1 MKGLRQLLSAVSRSF
16 YLSMRFLPREMR
28 PGVAVGYLLA
38 RATDTVA
45 DTVDMDC
52 RERLALLRMMGATVA
67 GDASREAAASCFGR
81 LGILSTV
88 QTHRGEAELLA
99 RFPECLALL
108 EALSPREQ
116 MLVRQVLST
125 IVEGQAWDLEYFEAR
140 SSVSC
145 PEQLE
150 HYTYMVAGCVGE
162 FWTRLGLLALGSGF
176 STQPEDQLL
185 RWGRHYGMG
194 QAWDLEYF
202 EARSSVSCPEQLEHY
217 TYMVAGC
224 VGEFWTRLGLLALG
238 SGFSTQPEDQLL
250 RWGRHYGMGLQL
262 VNILRDRE
270 EDLSRGRS
278 YLPTPDVQPWLDRAE
293 RWLKEGVFYAESL
306 RNGRLRFSTVLP
318 AWLGLD
324 TLELLQ
330 RQEQPGTG
338 KVKITRGN
346 VYSRMWK
353 AFLFSWKEAL

>member
-1 MKGLRQLLSAVSRSF
+1 MKGLHQLLSSVSRSF

-52 RERLALLRMMGATVA
+52 RERLALLKMMGETVA
-67 GDASREAAASCFGR
+67 GDASRETASSCFGK
-81 LGILSTV
+81 LGVLSSV
-88 QTHRGEAELLA
+88 QPHRGEAELLA

-108 EALSPREQ
+108 EALPPREQ

-125 IVEGQAWDLEYFEAR
+125 IVEGQAWDLEYFENH

-150 HYTYMVAGCVGE
+150 HYAYMVAGCVGE
-162 FWTRLGLLALGSGF
+162 FWTRLGLLVLRADF
-176 STQPEDQLL
+176 STQPEEQLL
-185 RWGRHYGMG
+185 RWGM
-194 QAWDLEYF
+194 
-202 EARSSVSCPEQLEHY
+202 
-217 TYMVAGC
+217 
-224 VGEFWTRLGLLALG
+224 
-238 SGFSTQPEDQLL
+238 
-250 RWGRHYGMGLQL
+250 HYGMGLQL

-278 YLPTPDVQPWLDRAE
+278 YLPAADVEPWLDRAE

-324 TLELLQ
+324 TLDLLKCREL
-330 RQEQPGTG
+330 PAKGG
-338 KVKITRGN
+338 KVKVTRGA

>member
-1 MKGLRQLLSAVSRSF
+1 
-16 YLSMRFLPREMR
+16 
-28 PGVAVGYLLA
+28 
-38 RATDTVA
+38 
-45 DTVDMDC
+45 
-52 RERLALLRMMGATVA
+52 MGETVA
-67 GDASREAAASCFGR
+67 GSASREVAATCFGR
-81 LGILSTV
+81 LGVLSTI

-108 EALSPREQ
+108 ENLSPHER
-116 MLVRQVLST
+116 MLVRQVLAS
-125 IVEGQAWDLEYFEAR
+125 IVEGQAWDLMYFESHAA
-140 SSVSC
+140 VSC

-162 FWTRLGLLALGSGF
+162 FWTRLGLLAQGPGF
-176 STQPEDQLL
+176 STQPE
-185 RWGRHYGMG
+185 
-194 QAWDLEYF
+194 E
-202 EARSSVSCPEQLEHY
+202 
-217 TYMVAGC
+217 
-224 VGEFWTRLGLLALG
+224 
-238 SGFSTQPEDQLL
+238 QLL

-270 EDLSRGRS
+270 EDLARGRS
-278 YLPTPDVQPWLDRAE
+278 YLPAPDDRPWLDRAE

-330 RQEQPGTG
+330 RADRRHPSSG
-338 KVKITRGN
+338 KVKIARGD
-346 VYSRMWK
+346 VYLRMWK

>member
-1 MKGLRQLLSAVSRSF
+1 MKGLDHLLSAVSRSF

-45 DTVDMDC
+45 DAVDMDC
-52 RERLALLRMMGATVA
+52 RERLALLRMMGETVA
-67 GDASREAAASCFGR
+67 GSASREVAATCFGR
-81 LGILSTV
+81 LGVLSTI

-108 EALSPREQ
+108 ENLSPHER
-116 MLVRQVLST
+116 MLVRQVLAS
-125 IVEGQAWDLEYFEAR
+125 IVEGQAWDLMYFESHAA
-140 SSVSC
+140 VSC

-162 FWTRLGLLALGSGF
+162 FWTRLGLLAQGPGF
-176 STQPEDQLL
+176 STQPE
-185 RWGRHYGMG
+185 G
-194 QAWDLEYF
+194 
-202 EARSSVSCPEQLEHY
+202 
-217 TYMVAGC
+217 
-224 VGEFWTRLGLLALG
+224 
-238 SGFSTQPEDQLL
+238 QLL

-270 EDLSRGRS
+270 EDLARGRS
-278 YLPTPDVQPWLDRAE
+278 YLPAPDDRPWLDRAE

-330 RQEQPGTG
+330 RADRRHPSSG
-338 KVKITRGN
+338 KVKIARGD
-346 VYSRMWK
+346 VYLRMWK

>member
-1 MKGLRQLLSAVSRSF
+1 MKGLHQLLSAVSRSF

-45 DTVDMDC
+45 DTVDMDSG
-52 RERLALLRMMGATVA
+52 ERLALLKMMGETVA
-67 GDASREAAASCFGR
+67 GDASRETASTCFGQ
-81 LGILSTV
+81 LGVLSTV
-88 QTHRGEAELLA
+88 QAHRGEAELLA

-108 EALSPREQ
+108 EALPPREQ
-116 MLVRQVLST
+116 MLVRQVLCT
-125 IVEGQAWDLEYFEAR
+125 IVEGQAWDLEYFEGN

-150 HYTYMVAGCVGE
+150 HYAYMVAGCVGE
-162 FWTRLGLLALGSGF
+162 FWTRLGLLVLGAGV

-185 RWGRHYGMG
+185 RWG
-194 QAWDLEYF
+194 A
-202 EARSSVSCPEQLEHY
+202 
-217 TYMVAGC
+217 
-224 VGEFWTRLGLLALG
+224 
-238 SGFSTQPEDQLL
+238 
-250 RWGRHYGMGLQL
+250 HYGMGLQL

-278 YLPTPDVQPWLDRAE
+278 YLPAADAGPWLDRAE

-324 TLELLQ
+324 TLELLRRPQ
-330 RQEQPGTG
+330 QPGAG
-338 KVKITRGN
+338 KVKITRGA

>member
-67 GDASREAAASCFGR
+67 RGR
-81 LGILSTV
+81 LPGGRRLLFWPSGHSF
-88 QTHRGEAELLA
+88 HRPDAPGGGGAA
-99 RFPECLALL
+99 GPFSRMPGAAGSPF
-108 EALSPREQ
+108 PREQ

-125 IVEGQAWDLEYFEAR
+125 IVE
-140 SSVSC
+140 
-145 PEQLE
+145 
-150 HYTYMVAGCVGE
+150 
-162 FWTRLGLLALGSGF
+162 
-176 STQPEDQLL
+176 
-185 RWGRHYGMG
+185 G

-278 YLPTPDVQPWLDRAE
+278 YLPTSDVQPWLDRAE

-338 KVKITRGN
+338 KVKITRGT
-346 VYSRMWK
+346 VHSRMWK

>member
-1 MKGLRQLLSAVSRSF
+1 MKGLNQLLSAVSRSF

-52 RERLALLRMMGATVA
+52 RERLALLRMMGGTVA

-81 LGILSTV
+81 LGVLSTV

-108 EALSPREQ
+108 ETLSPREQ

-125 IVEGQAWDLEYFEAR
+125 IVKGQAWDLEYFEGR

-162 FWTRLGLLALGSGF
+162 FWTRLGLLALGAGF
-176 STQPEDQLL
+176 STQPE
-185 RWGRHYGMG
+185 
-194 QAWDLEYF
+194 E
-202 EARSSVSCPEQLEHY
+202 
-217 TYMVAGC
+217 
-224 VGEFWTRLGLLALG
+224 
-238 SGFSTQPEDQLL
+238 QLL

-278 YLPTPDVQPWLDRAE
+278 YLPTPDAQPWLDRAE

-330 RQEQPGTG
+330 RQEQPAAG
-338 KVKITRGN
+338 KVKITRGT

>member
-1 MKGLRQLLSAVSRSF
+1 MKGLHQLLSAVSRSF

-52 RERLALLRMMGATVA
+52 RERLALLRMMGETVA
-67 GDASREAAASCFGR
+67 GDASRETASTCFGR
-81 LGILSTV
+81 LGILAAV
-88 QTHRGEAELLA
+88 QTHRGEAELLS

-116 MLVRQVLST
+116 MLVRQVLCT
-125 IVEGQAWDLEYFEAR
+125 IVEGQAWDLEYFEEN

-145 PEQLE
+145 PEVLE

-162 FWTRLGLLALGSGF
+162 FWTRLGLLVLGAEF

-185 RWGRHYGMG
+185 RWG
-194 QAWDLEYF
+194 
-202 EARSSVSCPEQLEHY
+202 
-217 TYMVAGC
+217 T
-224 VGEFWTRLGLLALG
+224 
-238 SGFSTQPEDQLL
+238 
-250 RWGRHYGMGLQL
+250 HYGMGLQL
-262 VNILRDRE
+262 VNILRDRG

-278 YLPTPDVQPWLDRAE
+278 YLPSTDAGPWLDRAE

-330 RQEQPGTG
+330 RPQQPGAG
-338 KVKITRGN
+338 KVKVTRGA

>member
-1 MKGLRQLLSAVSRSF
+1 MKGLHQLLSAVSRSF

-45 DTVDMDC
+45 DTVDMDSG
-52 RERLALLRMMGATVA
+52 ERLALLKMMGETVA
-67 GDASREAAASCFGR
+67 GDASRETASTCFGQ
-81 LGILSTV
+81 LGVLSTV
-88 QTHRGEAELLA
+88 QAHRGEAELLA

-108 EALSPREQ
+108 EALPPREQ
-116 MLVRQVLST
+116 MLVRQVLCT
-125 IVEGQAWDLEYFEAR
+125 IVEGQAWDLEYFEGN

-150 HYTYMVAGCVGE
+150 HYAYMVAGCVGE
-162 FWTRLGLLALGSGF
+162 FWTRLGLLVLGAGF

-185 RWGRHYGMG
+185 RWG
-194 QAWDLEYF
+194 A
-202 EARSSVSCPEQLEHY
+202 
-217 TYMVAGC
+217 
-224 VGEFWTRLGLLALG
+224 
-238 SGFSTQPEDQLL
+238 
-250 RWGRHYGMGLQL
+250 HYGMGLQL

-278 YLPTPDVQPWLDRAE
+278 YLPAADAGPWLDRAE

-324 TLELLQ
+324 TLELLRRPQ
-330 RQEQPGTG
+330 QPGAG
-338 KVKITRGN
+338 KVKITRGA

>member
-1 MKGLRQLLSAVSRSF
+1 MKGLHQLLSAVSRSF
-16 YLSMRFLPREMR
+16 YLSMRFLPREMC

-45 DTVDMDC
+45 DTVDMDSG
-52 RERLALLRMMGATVA
+52 ERLALLKMMGETVA
-67 GDASREAAASCFGR
+67 GDASRETASTCFGQ
-81 LGILSTV
+81 LGVLSTV
-88 QTHRGEAELLA
+88 QAHRGEAELLA

-108 EALSPREQ
+108 EALPPREQ
-116 MLVRQVLST
+116 MLVRQVLCT
-125 IVEGQAWDLEYFEAR
+125 IVEGQAWDLEYFEGN

-150 HYTYMVAGCVGE
+150 HYAYMVAGCVGE
-162 FWTRLGLLALGSGF
+162 FWTRLGLLVLGAGF

-185 RWGRHYGMG
+185 RWG
-194 QAWDLEYF
+194 A
-202 EARSSVSCPEQLEHY
+202 
-217 TYMVAGC
+217 
-224 VGEFWTRLGLLALG
+224 
-238 SGFSTQPEDQLL
+238 
-250 RWGRHYGMGLQL
+250 HYGMGLQL

-278 YLPTPDVQPWLDRAE
+278 YLPAADAGPWLDRAE

-324 TLELLQ
+324 TLELLRRPQ
-330 RQEQPGTG
+330 QPGAG
-338 KVKITRGN
+338 KVKITRGA

>member
-1 MKGLRQLLSAVSRSF
+1 MKGLHQLLSAVSRSF

-45 DTVDMDC
+45 DTVDMDSG
-52 RERLALLRMMGATVA
+52 ERLALLKMMGETVA
-67 GDASREAAASCFGR
+67 GAASREAASTCFGR
-81 LGILSTV
+81 LGVLSTV
-88 QTHRGEAELLA
+88 QAHRGEAELLA

-108 EALSPREQ
+108 EALPPREQ
-116 MLVRQVLST
+116 MLVRQVLCT
-125 IVEGQAWDLEYFEAR
+125 IVEGQAWDLEYFEGN

-150 HYTYMVAGCVGE
+150 HYAYMVAGCVGE
-162 FWTRLGLLALGSGF
+162 FWTRLGLLVLGAGF

-185 RWGRHYGMG
+185 RWG
-194 QAWDLEYF
+194 A
-202 EARSSVSCPEQLEHY
+202 
-217 TYMVAGC
+217 
-224 VGEFWTRLGLLALG
+224 
-238 SGFSTQPEDQLL
+238 
-250 RWGRHYGMGLQL
+250 HYGMGLQL

-278 YLPTPDVQPWLDRAE
+278 YLPAADAGPWLDRAE

-324 TLELLQ
+324 TLELLRRPQ
-330 RQEQPGTG
+330 QPGAG
-338 KVKITRGN
+338 KVKITRGA

>member
-1 MKGLRQLLSAVSRSF
+1 MKGLNQLLSAVSRSF

-52 RERLALLRMMGATVA
+52 RERLALLRMMGETVA
-67 GDASREAAASCFGR
+67 GDASRETASTCFGR
-81 LGILSTV
+81 LGILSSI
-88 QTHRGEAELLA
+88 QTHSGEGELLA

-125 IVEGQAWDLEYFEAR
+125 IVQGQAWDLEYFEDH

-150 HYTYMVAGCVGE
+150 HYAYMVAGCVGE
-162 FWTRLGLLALGSGF
+162 FWTRLGLLVLGGTF
-176 STQPEDQLL
+176 STQPEEQLL
-185 RWGRHYGMG
+185 RWGM
-194 QAWDLEYF
+194 
-202 EARSSVSCPEQLEHY
+202 
-217 TYMVAGC
+217 
-224 VGEFWTRLGLLALG
+224 
-238 SGFSTQPEDQLL
+238 
-250 RWGRHYGMGLQL
+250 HYGMGLQL

-270 EDLSRGRS
+270 EDFVRGRS
-278 YLPTPDVQPWLDRAE
+278 YLPTPDAVPWLDRAE

-324 TLELLQ
+324 TLELLK
-330 RQEQPGTG
+330 RRKAAASG
-338 KVKITRGN
+338 KVKVTRGA

>member
-1 MKGLRQLLSAVSRSF
+1 MKGLHQLLSAVSRSF

-28 PGVAVGYLLA
+28 PGVSVGYLLA

-52 RERLALLRMMGATVA
+52 RERLALLRLMGDTVA
-67 GDASREAAASCFGR
+67 GDASPEAAATCFGR
-81 LGILSTV
+81 LGVLSSV
-88 QTHRGEAELLA
+88 QVHRGEAELLV

-116 MLVRQVLST
+116 MLVRKVLST
-125 IVEGQAWDLEYFEAR
+125 IVEGQAWDLEYFEGH

-162 FWTRLGLLALGSGF
+162 FWTRLGLLALGAGF
-176 STQPEDQLL
+176 STQPE
-185 RWGRHYGMG
+185 
-194 QAWDLEYF
+194 E
-202 EARSSVSCPEQLEHY
+202 
-217 TYMVAGC
+217 
-224 VGEFWTRLGLLALG
+224 
-238 SGFSTQPEDQLL
+238 QLL

-262 VNILRDRE
+262 VNILRDRG

-278 YLPTPDVQPWLDRAE
+278 YLPAPDVRPWLERAE

-306 RNGRLRFSTVLP
+306 RSGRLRFSTVLP

-324 TLELLQ
+324 TLELLK
-330 RQEQPGTG
+330 RSERPAAG
-338 KVKITRGN
+338 KVKIGRGR